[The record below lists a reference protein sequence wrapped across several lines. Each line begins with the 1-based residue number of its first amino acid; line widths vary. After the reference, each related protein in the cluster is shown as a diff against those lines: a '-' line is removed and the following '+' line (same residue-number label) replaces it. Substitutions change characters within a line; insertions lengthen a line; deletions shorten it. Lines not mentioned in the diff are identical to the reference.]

1 MIEARRA
8 VRTALADV
16 APGRCVLLACSGGSD
31 SLALAI
37 AVAAEAPKFGLTV
50 RAAVVDHQIREGS
63 EREARAVAEQLEH
76 MRIDSTVLTPKLS
89 GEGLG
94 PEGEART
101 MRYGALAAEA
111 RRYATPG
118 GPAIVLTGH
127 TADDQAETVLLG
139 LARGSGLRSLAG
151 MPAVTSVPGNDDVEL
166 RRPLLEFRKDDL
178 RRELAAERISWIED
192 PSNRADGPWRA
203 ADGSALR
210 RAAIRDRAL
219 PALEVALG
227 DDPRP
232 RLARTAALVRRDE
245 EYLAGVAAREAERM
259 GLGGPMSVKD
269 LRALH
274 PAVRSRVL
282 GLMALAGGARG
293 GDLTGVHMDALNQLI
308 FGGGTQIDLP
318 GAVAVRAEGRITVTP
333 RRLPP
338 VE

>member
-1 MIEARRA
+1 M
-8 VRTALADV
+8 
-16 APGRCVLLACSGGSD
+16 ACSGGSD

-37 AVAAEAPKFGLTV
+37 ATAAEAPNLGLTV
-50 RAAVVDHQIREGS
+50 RAAVVDHQIRS
-63 EREARAVAEQLEH
+63 ESAREAREVAEWLEQAGIPT
-76 MRIDSTVLTPKLS
+76 RILTPS
-89 GEGLG
+89 SSEQRSG
-94 PEGEART
+94 PEGDARAMRYSALAGEAR
-101 MRYGALAAEA
+101 LH
-111 RRYATPG
+111 ATAG

-151 MPAVTSVPGNDDVEL
+151 MPGATVVPGHDDVGL
-166 RRPLLEFRKDDL
+166 RRPLLALRKDDL
-178 RRELAAERISWIED
+178 RRELETEGMTWLED

-219 PALEVALG
+219 PALAQALG

-245 EYLAGVAAREAERM
+245 DYLADVAAHEAER
-259 GLGGPMSVKD
+259 LGVGGSVEVGE
-269 LRALH
+269 LRGLH
-274 PAVRSRVL
+274 PAIRSRVL